1 METWA
6 PESFSNL
13 LTVFADK
20 PACSARSRTPH
31 PRAALGA
38 TSGSFYWHFKN
49 QPDLLAA
56 VLDYWEVEQ
65 TERIIDQARSF
76 KGPPQDRI
84 LNLMLEVIEND
95 AAGLD
100 HAISVW
106 ARRVPQVRK
115 VFERTVC
122 KRFDFAAWM
131 FRQGGFEKRQAEIR
145 GRLMVAYLM
154 GESATMLKA
163 NTRWRKVIQDEF
175 DVLVA

>member
-1 METWA
+1 
-6 PESFSNL
+6 
-13 LTVFADK
+13 
-20 PACSARSRTPH
+20 
-31 PRAALGA
+31 
-38 TSGSFYWHFKN
+38 
-49 QPDLLAA
+49 
-56 VLDYWEVEQ
+56 
-65 TERIIDQARSF
+65 
-76 KGPPQDRI
+76 
-84 LNLMLEVIEND
+84 MLEVIEND

-131 FRQGGFEKRQAEIR
+131 FRQAGFEKRQAEIR